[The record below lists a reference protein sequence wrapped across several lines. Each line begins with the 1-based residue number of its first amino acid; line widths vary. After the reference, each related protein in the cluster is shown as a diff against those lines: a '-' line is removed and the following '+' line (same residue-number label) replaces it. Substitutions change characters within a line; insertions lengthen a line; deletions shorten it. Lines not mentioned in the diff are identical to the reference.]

1 MLKYSG
7 FGLNTIWTDL
17 CPNFSPPLFN
27 PFVVGEGSARFV
39 LAAREFLPFPMR
51 ELGLEGY
58 VFFDT
63 LCPKGAEILKTCL
76 S

>member
-27 PFVVGEGSARFV
+27 PLLVGEGSARFV
-39 LAAREFLPFPMR
+39 LAAREFLPFPVR
-51 ELGLEGY
+51 ELGLG
-58 VFFDT
+58 
-63 LCPKGAEILKTCL
+63 G
-76 S
+76 